1 MNNEHALS
9 LFTVQCSIVIS
20 SGSGVMR
27 RALRG
32 ISDWVDLQWSLLYRA
47 LETVAPRARGRLLDV
62 GCGDKQFECIFRPHV
77 DEYLGIEREG
87 TFESTAANLARS
99 GPDCLY
105 EGDRL
110 PFNDGSFD
118 TVLSIQVL

>member
-20 SGSGVMR
+20 SGSEVMR

-32 ISDWVDLQWSLLYRA
+32 ISDWVDLQWSLLIRA
-47 LETVAPRARGRLLDV
+47 LEAVAPRARGRLLDV
-62 GCGDKQFECIFRPHV
+62 GCGDKPYERIFRPHV
-77 DEYLGIEREG
+77 REYFGIEHKSTFDATAAYLG
-87 TFESTAANLARS
+87 RS
-99 GPDCLY
+99 RPDCFY

-110 PFNDGSFD
+110 PFADRSF
-118 TVLSIQVL
+118 